1 MKINYFG
8 LVPEEISNVEEWIA
22 ALRLFVGTLRE
33 IETMEDTEID
43 VGRFKNIVNQLSS
56 ELYYR
61 CKTKECVEVEEIMK
75 IYTEV
80 SLKLE

>member
-1 MKINYFG
+1 MNINHFG
-8 LVPEEISNVEEWIA
+8 LVPEEISNVEELIA
-22 ALRLFVGTLRE
+22 AWKLFVGTFKE
-33 IETMEDTEID
+33 IESIEDNEIA

-61 CKTKECVEVEEIMK
+61 CKEKECLEVEEIMK
-75 IYTEV
+75 IYSEA